1 MYVLYMYIHTVCV
14 FICINKNIFF
24 MRIFDIL
31 YIVQIIIKLTVL
43 SLRSVQHVV
52 QQNHEDYIEMVNNT
66 LYTPLYSRVHSP
78 LMHKYIHA

>member
-1 MYVLYMYIHTVCV
+1 MYMYILYMYIHTVCV

-24 MRIFDIL
+24 MCIFDIL

-52 QQNHEDYIEMVNNT
+52 QQNHEDYIEMVITPYT
-66 LYTPLYSRVHSP
+66 LPYTVEYTHL
-78 LMHKYIHA
+78 